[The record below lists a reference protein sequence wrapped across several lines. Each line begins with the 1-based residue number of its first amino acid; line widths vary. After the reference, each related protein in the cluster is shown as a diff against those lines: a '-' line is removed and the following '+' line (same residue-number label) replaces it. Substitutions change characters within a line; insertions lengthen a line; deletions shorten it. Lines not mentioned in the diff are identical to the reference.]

1 MQYFHFVFNAVCSER
16 PSGLERR
23 YSSYSRKL
31 RTSKKKEESARCL
44 HELIEAL
51 KASLPSYEEF
61 ENSFLKINYT
71 SSSTRDKRLVQY
83 ILKKVERY
91 ASGTDEM
98 RPDSFY
104 IEHILPESTRN
115 KVVGRMG
122 NLLPLGVDL
131 NSKIGDKAFAE
142 KMKGYQTSQ
151 YQTVK
156 LFIEHYRSET
166 VWDED
171 KINQRTIE
179 LAKIMYYQNN
189 VSRN

>member
-1 MQYFHFVFNAVCSER
+1 
-16 PSGLERR
+16 
-23 YSSYSRKL
+23 
-31 RTSKKKEESARCL
+31 
-44 HELIEAL
+44 
-51 KASLPSYEEF
+51 
-61 ENSFLKINYT
+61 
-71 SSSTRDKRLVQY
+71 
-83 ILKKVERY
+83 
-91 ASGTDEM
+91 
-98 RPDSFY
+98 
-104 IEHILPESTRN
+104 
-115 KVVGRMG
+115 MG

-151 YQTVK
+151 YQAVK

-171 KINQRTIE
+171 KINQCTIE